1 MTCEH
6 ATELLP
12 WLLNGT
18 LEPVERQEVL
28 AHVRG
33 CPDCRRALD
42 EARLALAAAGAHLPA
57 EALVAMAFGEPVPPG
72 IDAALVEEHLAA
84 CPQCAADLELARTS
98 HALADEE
105 VLLFPRTAPPAA
117 APARQAAPAGRWRAA
132 ALAAGL
138 AAVLFAGGWLT
149 NRQALDRAEE
159 QLAGRTAPPAAVA
172 PGGGRPEDDR
182 AAGLAAEN
190 RRLRDE
196 AAAREAGEQAAR
208 EEAEDLRQQLARR
221 EAPAGG
227 GAAPQLNPVI
237 ADLFPPG
244 ADVVRGGGETG
255 TTIELPAG
263 AGGATLILNTGGPS
277 AFREHAVEL
286 RDAAGKRVWSARGLL
301 AQPEGAF
308 HLHLPRQAL
317 APGAYTLE
325 VYGLDGARR
334 EKVQTY
340 KFTVR

>member
-18 LEPVERQEVL
+18 LEPAERQEVL
-28 AHVRG
+28 EHVRK
-33 CPDCRRALD
+33 CEACRRALD

-57 EALVAMAFGEPVPPG
+57 EALVAAAFGEPMPPG

-117 APARQAAPAGRWRAA
+117 VPARQAAPAGRWRAA

-149 NRQALDRAEE
+149 NRQALDRMEE
-159 QLAGRTAPPAAVA
+159 RLAGRTAPPAPAA
-172 PGGGRPEDDR
+172 PGGGPEEDR
-182 AAGLAAEN
+182 TAGLAEEN

-196 AAAREAGEQAAR
+196 AAARAAGEQAAR
-208 EEAEDLRQQLARR
+208 EEADGLRQELARR

-244 ADVVRGGGETG
+244 GDVVRGGGETG

-263 AGGATLILNTGGPS
+263 AGGATLILNTRGPS

-286 RDAAGKRVWSARGLL
+286 RDAAGKPVWSARGLVT
-301 AQPEGAF
+301 QPDEGPF
-308 HLHLPRQAL
+308 HLHLPRQVL
-317 APGAYTLE
+317 APGTYTLE
-325 VYGLDGARR
+325 VFGLDGARR

-340 KFTVR
+340 RFTIR

>member
-18 LEPVERQEVL
+18 LEPAERQEVL
-28 AHVRG
+28 EHVRK
-33 CPDCRRALD
+33 CEACRRALD

-57 EALVAMAFGEPVPPG
+57 EALVAAAFGEPMPPG

-117 APARQAAPAGRWRAA
+117 VPVRQAAPAGRWRAA

-138 AAVLFAGGWLT
+138 TAVLFAGGWLT
-149 NRQALDRAEE
+149 NRQALDRMEE
-159 QLAGRTAPPAAVA
+159 RLAGRTARPAPVV
-172 PGGGRPEDDR
+172 PGGGPDDR
-182 AAGLAAEN
+182 TAGLAAEN
-190 RRLRDE
+190 RRLREE
-196 AAAREAGEQAAR
+196 AAARAAGERAAR
-208 EEAEDLRQQLARR
+208 EEAEGLRQELARR

-227 GAAPQLNPVI
+227 GAVPQLNPVI

-244 ADVVRGGGETG
+244 GDVVRGGGETG

-286 RDAAGKRVWSARGLL
+286 SDAAGKPVWSARGLV

-317 APGAYTLE
+317 AKGAYTLE
-325 VYGLDGARR
+325 VFGLDGVRR

-340 KFTVR
+340 RFTVK

>member
-18 LEPVERQEVL
+18 LEPAERQEVL

-33 CPDCRRALD
+33 CSACRRALD

-57 EALVAMAFGEPVPPG
+57 EALVAAAFGEPMPPG

-117 APARQAAPAGRWRAA
+117 APERQAAPAGRWRAA
-132 ALAAGL
+132 ALVAGL
-138 AAVLFAGGWLT
+138 VAVLAAGGWLT
-149 NRQALDRAEE
+149 NRQALDRMEE
-159 QLAGRTAPPAAVA
+159 RLAARTARPAVIA
-172 PGGGRPEDDR
+172 PGGGPSDDR
-182 AAGLAAEN
+182 AARLAAEN
-190 RRLRDE
+190 QDLR
-196 AAAREAGEQAAR
+196 AAALALEARERAAR
-208 EEAEDLRQQLARR
+208 EEAEGFRRQLAQRD
-221 EAPAGG
+221 PAGG

-244 ADVVRGGGETG
+244 ADVVRGAGEGG
-255 TTIELPAG
+255 TTIEFPAG
-263 AGGATLILNTGGPS
+263 AGGATLILNTARPS

-286 RDAAGKRVWSARGLL
+286 RDAAGQRVWSARGLL

-325 VYGLDGARR
+325 VFGLDGARR

-340 KFTVR
+340 KFTIR